1 MATYDSAKTRIVARE
16 MALLLQTLEA
26 DVEGGLCGIR
36 FPMAEL
42 RGITAQAMEE
52 RLEDM
57 LRLERSLRG
66 GLEDLAQQI
75 DAYAD
80 SLERADSWL
89 AEQL

>member
-1 MATYDSAKTRIVARE
+1 MWYPVPY
-16 MALLLQTLEA
+16 
-26 DVEGGLCGIR
+26 GGI
-36 FPMAEL
+36 A
-42 RGITAQAMEE
+42 EE